1 MLRKLPNQIS
11 ETHLCLLYLK
21 IVFAGWELFIDL
33 AEQSKQSIQHPP
45 THPSNWSQV
54 WSWTIFMI
62 YVHASWCNL
71 CTTIIYP
78 GFQFVCICNC
88 FCIILHIRGDSL
100 HGTSRV
106 TCQWLVSSTTCWV
119 TKVGCGPRFEHSS
132 CESMP
137 SATYHIQGH
146 GSGLSIHA
154 HHMLLSQV
162 FHHVTHCIKLSPST
176 QHGGC
181 TPPCFAA

>member
-1 MLRKLPNQIS
+1 MPPLSKN
-11 ETHLCLLYLK
+11 
-21 IVFAGWELFIDL
+21 VFAGWELFIDL

-78 GFQFVCICNC
+78 GFQFVFICNC

-119 TKVGCGPRFEHSS
+119 TKVVVDPGSSTHLANYAIGYISHSR
-132 CESMP
+132 P
-137 SATYHIQGH
+137 W
-146 GSGLSIHA
+146 SGLSIHA
-154 HHMLLSQV
+154 HYMLLCQV

-181 TPPCFAA
+181 TSPCFAA